1 MPSVTAVVLGGTSLL
16 GGIGG
21 VFGTIF
27 GGLLMGVV
35 SVTITLLRVSSYWET
50 IVTGS
55 VVIIAVVID
64 AMKENSLLKEQL
76 KRTFMRRQA

>member
-1 MPSVTAVVLGGTSLL
+1 MCLAPFLV
-16 GGIGG
+16 
-21 VFGTIF
+21 
-27 GGLLMGVV
+27 GVV